1 MTAGVPVRANC
12 PDCGPV
18 AVARSAVRLICSDQ
32 PAACRYE
39 FRCPRCFAWVLKP
52 ADRNVIVLLTGLV
65 PMVHE
70 TRPAELAEP
79 HTGGPIT
86 LDDLID
92 LGREMAVTDLLA
104 RHAGRS

>member
-18 AVARSAVRLICSDQ
+18 AVARSGVRLIRSDE
-32 PAACRYE
+32 PGACRYE
-39 FRCPRCFAWVLKP
+39 FRCPRCEAWVLKP
-52 ADRNVIVLLTGLV
+52 ADPAVIALLTGLV

-79 HTGGPIT
+79 HIGDPIT

-92 LGREMAVTDLLA
+92 LGREMATTDDLA
-104 RHAGRS
+104 RYAGR